1 MNQYAAGLVIA
12 GLVLLVL
19 VMFGVDRWHNR
30 KTLRECKDFMKDVL
44 TRTKTDRERFLE
56 RREKVEQDM
65 ARGSRM
71 TDHRFKDK

>member
-12 GLVLLVL
+12 GIVLLAL
-19 VMFGVDRWHNR
+19 VTFGVDRWRHREN
-30 KTLRECKDFMKDVL
+30 LRQAKDFVMGVFA
-44 TRTKTDRERFLE
+44 RMKTDRERFLA

>member
-1 MNQYAAGLVIA
+1 MNQYAAILVVA

-30 KTLRECKDFMKDVL
+30 KTLRECKEFMKAVV
-44 TRTKTDRERFLE
+44 TRMRADRERFLE
-56 RREKVEQDM
+56 RREKVEEDM

-71 TDHRFKDK
+71 TNHRFKDK

>member
-1 MNQYAAGLVIA
+1 MNEYAAILIVA
-12 GLVLLVL
+12 GIVLLGL

-30 KTLRECKDFMKDVL
+30 KTLRECKEFMTGVAARMKA
-44 TRTKTDRERFLE
+44 DRVRFLA
-56 RREKVEQDM
+56 RQAKVERDM